1 MSESEENANPQTLD
15 PPITEAIAEAIEE
28 IPDVAAAEGAKAPGD
43 AATSHLRFQAEK
55 LQLEITRLSDEN
67 DALRDVHELRKEYIP
82 KLFILTVVWLGFVVF
97 LLLMVAQGART
108 FYLSDS
114 VLIALITSTTVNV
127 IGIFLIAARWL
138 FPKK

>member
-1 MSESEENANPQTLD
+1 MSESEEKTNEQILNPPDNADLAELEGAAHDEEIQ
-15 PPITEAIAEAIEE
+15 PPIDEPESRLKYQLE
-28 IPDVAAAEGAKAPGD
+28 
-43 AATSHLRFQAEK
+43 R
-55 LQLEITRLSDEN
+55 LQLENTRLSDEN
-67 DALRDVHELRKEYIP
+67 EELKDIHELRKEYIP

-97 LLLMVAQGART
+97 LLLMVAQGAKT
-108 FYLSDS
+108 FYLSDN